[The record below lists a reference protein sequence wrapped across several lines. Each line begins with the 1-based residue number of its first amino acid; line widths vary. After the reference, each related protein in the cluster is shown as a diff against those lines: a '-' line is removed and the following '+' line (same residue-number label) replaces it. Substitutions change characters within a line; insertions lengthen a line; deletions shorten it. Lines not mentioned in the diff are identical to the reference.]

1 MCDAIDKHEAA
12 EYFQRLLMEYYEW
25 LVNLQTAG
33 GSAAVL
39 EGILYVG
46 ELWYIQ
52 ALL

>member
-1 MCDAIDKHEAA
+1 MAGESVEA
-12 EYFQRLLMEYYEW
+12 
-25 LVNLQTAG
+25 AG